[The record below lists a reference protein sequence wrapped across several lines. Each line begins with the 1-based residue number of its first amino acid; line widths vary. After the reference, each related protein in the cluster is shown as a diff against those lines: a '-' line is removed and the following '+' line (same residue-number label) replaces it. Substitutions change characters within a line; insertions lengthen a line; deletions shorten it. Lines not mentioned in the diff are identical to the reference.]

1 MWWAASKGR
10 TEVMEVLLAH
20 GANVEAPDKVRV
32 DLPAKPV
39 PVTPGSNQPFQN
51 SKLTLCGVKMVSCH

>member
-39 PVTPGSNQPFQN
+39 PVTPAAINRFKIQN
-51 SKLTLCGVKMVSCH
+51 

>member
-1 MWWAASKGR
+1 MVACGLTDVLWWAASKGR
-10 TEVMEVLLAH
+10 TEVLEVLLAH

-39 PVTPGSNQPFQN
+39 PVTPAAINRFKIQN
-51 SKLTLCGVKMVSCH
+51 